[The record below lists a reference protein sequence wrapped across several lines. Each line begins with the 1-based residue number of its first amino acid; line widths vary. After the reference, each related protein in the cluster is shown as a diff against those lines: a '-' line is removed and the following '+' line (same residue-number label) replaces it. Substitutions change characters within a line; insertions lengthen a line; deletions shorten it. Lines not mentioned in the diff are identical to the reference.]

1 MHKKLKRPAK
11 SVKTKLTYQG
21 NFKNYFANLRLLSC
35 HTEIC
40 KPDGAF
46 NELPFPP
53 VQQCTYGVLSYKR
66 TEGRQIS
73 IFNIIDYQVVFTNED
88 EKKPYL
94 LWKKL
99 NGINWLIFIWAVA
112 KNIRCVGIKQ

>member
-1 MHKKLKRPAK
+1 MAR
-11 SVKTKLTYQG
+11 ST
-21 NFKNYFANLRLLSC
+21 NFHS
-35 HTEIC
+35 
-40 KPDGAF
+40 
-46 NELPFPP
+46 LPFNSARTESLESPP
-53 VQQCTYGVLSYKR
+53 YKR

-112 KNIRCVGIKQ
+112 KNIRCVGIKQKDLSILSFFIDCSKLNLFL

>member
-1 MHKKLKRPAK
+1 MHVRSPWK
-11 SVKTKLTYQG
+11 V
-21 NFKNYFANLRLLSC
+21 
-35 HTEIC
+35 H
-40 KPDGAF
+40 
-46 NELPFPP
+46 
-53 VQQCTYGVLSYKR
+53 SYKR

-112 KNIRCVGIKQ
+112 KNIRCVGIKQKDLSILSFFIDCSKLNLFLQEEFLSTGC